1 MKSVI
6 ASIVAVAGIAAA
18 ANAQNV
24 YETGTTRMVF
34 EVSTNGADWSS
45 SVNVAPSTPVA
56 FRVRFVYTGTA
67 SIAKLAEA
75 RFQPTIS
82 GWTAGQDVLA
92 PFHNAGGGTNTSAVL
107 GYLPDSNSM
116 PVSIHKVGPLAG
128 TSQVSSGA
136 GNVTSFVSGSLLRIA
151 GANATQA
158 VGAGATNNNVNGL
171 WGVILQQNTQSGTV
185 LGSNVVGYKG
195 LFTVSSSSAARS
207 YGVGTAAGSIQTIS
221 GGTDPNFKGVFW
233 SSTSNTALTG
243 DIRSSVVIEGA
254 TVNIIPAPGAAALLG
269 LGGLAAARR
278 RRA

>member
-18 ANAQNV
+18 ANAQT
-24 YETGTTRMVF
+24 YETGTTRVVF

-92 PFHNAGGGTNTSAVL
+92 PFHNAGGGTNTSATL

-116 PVSIHKVGPLAG
+116 PVSNHKVGPLAG

-158 VGAGATNNNVNGL
+158 VGAGSAGNNVNGL
-171 WGVILQQNTQSGTV
+171 FGVILQQNTQSGTV

-195 LFTVSSSSAARS
+195 LFTVSSSNAARS
-207 YGVGTAAGSIQTIS
+207 YGVGTAAGSIQTIT

-233 SSTSNTALTG
+233 STTSNTALTG
-243 DIRSSVVIEGA
+243 DLRSSVVIEGA
-254 TVNIIPAPGAAALLG
+254 TVNVLIPAPGAAALLG

>member
-18 ANAQNV
+18 ANAQTF
-24 YETGTTRMVF
+24 ETGTTRMVF

-56 FRVRFVYTGTA
+56 FRVRFVYTGQA
-67 SIAKLAEA
+67 AVARIAEA

-92 PFHNAGGGTNTSAVL
+92 PFHNAGGGTNTSSPL

-116 PVSIHKVGPLAG
+116 PVSNHKVGALAG

-136 GNVTSFVSGSLLRIA
+136 GAVTSFVSGSLLRIA

-158 VGAGATNNNVNGL
+158 VGSGSAGNNVNGL
-171 WGVILQQNTQSGTV
+171 FGVILQQPALTGGV
-185 LGSNVVGYKG
+185 LGTNVVGYKG
-195 LFTVSSSSAARS
+195 LFTVSSSTTARS
-207 YGVGTAAGSIQTIS
+207 YGVGTSAASLQTIT

-233 SSTSNTALTG
+233 STSDNTVPTG
-243 DIRSSVVIEGA
+243 NIRSSVVIEGA